1 MLSEPELTAFPFR
14 AGRLAGCGPRG
25 AWGRAKR
32 RASLCRDA
40 AREAAVQ
47 PRRPRQID
55 ARPRGPASDGAA
67 EGVHDPRLHD
77 TAPPLVAGLQ
87 LLPGAWHHLGRTAL
101 GRSRRSWLAG
111 WAADPW
117 KRRLACP
124 CGRSGKHR
132 QYRTYGG
139 PEVLEWAE
147 ALTRTRVL
155 GSLIAVRA
163 ASVNPIDWKAF
174 SGAMS
179 GGEPMAGTGYLGVDA
194 AGVVDEV
201 GEGVTGVSLGDEVFG
216 RGRNTQAEYA
226 VLDAWAPSRRRSTG
240 RSPPRPAWPARPAE
254 RGLRLLDV
262 TTGDTLFVDG
272 GARWRGRPP
281 CRWRWPG
288 ARRWSPRPARPT
300 MTTCGRSGRPRCC
313 TARAWLSGSGPLL
326 AGRSTSLMLRG
337 KTPVEELV
345 SLAPEPSQVVSVANF
360 AAGQAGA
367 RVTGGGADSRPMEAL
382 ALVAEL
388 LAQNKL
394 VLKVQTFPFD
404 RAAEAYRIS
413 QGGHVRGKLV
423 LVP

>member
-1 MLSEPELTAFPFR
+1 MR
-14 AGRLAGCGPRG
+14 AL
-25 AWGRAKR
+25 
-32 RASLCRDA
+32 
-40 AREAAVQ
+40 
-47 PRRPRQID
+47 
-55 ARPRGPASDGAA
+55 
-67 EGVHDPRLHD
+67 
-77 TAPPLVAGLQ
+77 
-87 LLPGAWHHLGRTAL
+87 
-101 GRSRRSWLAG
+101 
-111 WAADPW
+111 
-117 KRRLACP
+117 
-124 CGRSGKHR
+124 

-147 ALTRTRVL
+147 APDPQA
-155 GSLIAVRA
+155 GSGQLRIAVRA

-174 SGAMS
+174 SGALS

-226 VLDAWAPSRRRSTG
+226 VLDAWAAKGPSVDWAVAAAAGVAGETS
-240 RSPPRPAWPARPAE
+240 E

-262 TTGDTLFVDG
+262 TAGDTLFVDG
-272 GARWRGRPP
+272 GAGGVGAVAVQMALARGAKVVASASEANHDYLREI
-281 CRWRWPG
+281 G
-288 ARRWSPRPARPT
+288 ATPVLYGQGVAERV
-300 MTTCGRSGRPRCC
+300 
-313 TARAWLSGSGPLL
+313 RAAAGGPVD
-326 AGRSTSLMLRG
+326 AVFDVAG